1 MKYLLVILGILFFIG
16 CKTKNKEVA
25 AANPDVYYT
34 CSMHPQVVAQK
45 PGKCPICH
53 MDLIAVTKGSKSLPN
68 EIELSEEQIQL
79 GNIHA
84 DTIGKSIF
92 GNQMVVPGTINF
104 NENNIN
110 TVSSRVMGRIDRLY
124 YKNIGDFVRKGAK
137 LYEIYSEELNSAKQ
151 EYILLLQ
158 KRKELGNAVVD
169 YEQLLRSARTKLLL
183 WRMTEGQLNALE
195 QTGKSSIT
203 TTFYSTAGGYITAL
217 DVTEGDY
224 TMQGGLIIHLASMG
238 NVWAEAQVY
247 TTQLSQMVR
256 NAPVKVQIPEL
267 GKEVAGRV
275 EFVNP
280 EINTQTRFNLVRV
293 NVPNP
298 GNQLK
303 PGMAVYIVMANN
315 QKPSLSL
322 PADAV
327 IRSANM
333 AHVWIM
339 TTKNKFKFQQVQ
351 TGAESGNNIEIVQGI
366 KQGDAVVI
374 TGAYLLNSEFILR
387 NGGNGMEG
395 MKM

>member
-1 MKYLLVILGILFFIG
+1 MKYLLVVLVILFFIG
-16 CKTKNKEVA
+16 CKSKNKEVA
-25 AANPDVYYT
+25 ATNPDVYYT

-45 PGKCPICH
+45 PGKCPICQ
-53 MDLIAVTKGSKSLPN
+53 MDLIAVTKGTKSLPN
-68 EIELSEEQIQL
+68 QIELSEEQIQL
-79 GNIHA
+79 GNIQV

-110 TVSSRVMGRIDRLY
+110 TVSARVGGRIDRLY
-124 YKNIGDFVRKGAK
+124 YKNIGDFVPKGAK

-151 EYILLLQ
+151 EYLLLLQ

-183 WRMTEGQLNALE
+183 WGMTEGQVNALE

-203 TTFYSTAGGYITAL
+203 TSFYSTASGYITAL

-224 TMQGGLIIHLASMG
+224 TMQEGLVVHLASMG

-247 TTQLSQMVR
+247 TTQLSQMAR
-256 NAPVKVQIPEL
+256 NAFVKVQIPEL
-267 GKEVAGRV
+267 GKEVAGQV

-303 PGMAVYIVMANN
+303 PGMPVYIVMANN
-315 QKPSLSL
+315 QKATLSL
-322 PADAV
+322 PIDAV
-327 IRSANM
+327 IRTNNM

-339 TTKNKFKFQQVQ
+339 IGKNKFKHQQVQ
-351 TGAESGNNIEIVQGI
+351 TGSESGNNIEIIQGL
-366 KQGDAVVI
+366 KQGDAVVV
-374 TGAYLLNSEFILR
+374 TGAYLLNSEFVLR
-387 NGGNGMEG
+387 NGGNSMEG